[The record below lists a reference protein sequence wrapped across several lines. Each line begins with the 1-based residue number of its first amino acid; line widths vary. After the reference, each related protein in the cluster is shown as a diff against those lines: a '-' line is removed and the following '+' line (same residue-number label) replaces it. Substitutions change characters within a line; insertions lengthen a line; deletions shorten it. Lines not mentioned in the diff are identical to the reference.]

1 MGAGWQIPLLMSQK
15 LMEPGMFGIF
25 RPVLIWP
32 ERLSARLDDEHIEA
46 ILAHELRH
54 AQRRD
59 NLTAVLH
66 MVVEAAFWFH
76 PLVWW
81 MERRMVEERERAC
94 DEAVVEMGSRP
105 GIYAES
111 LLKACRFCVESPLVC
126 VSGIT
131 GADLSKRVLSIM
143 TLRLERMSM
152 GKKVT
157 LALFGLIVIATPIL
171 FGQSEAAQKVM
182 AVAMQSAPAP
192 VRAAVHAMIAEEQ
205 TTSTALIAELQPTT
219 EIQSDAK
226 PFAFDVVSI
235 RPVDPDP
242 NLRKRR
248 SGFQF
253 TDDGFVSTNQS
264 LLMTL
269 LRQYR
274 TELQLGPN
282 GIVGGPDW
290 VRTIQWDIRAKVA
303 DSDISEWSKLSNDS
317 SAAAK
322 ERRNAT
328 LQAMLADRFKLKT
341 HLETREG
348 TIYAL
353 VVAKGGPKLKPSTPG
368 GSTGFEMGQG
378 HMNFK
383 HATIGGVVALFA
395 QELGNPVVDKSGLT
409 GDYDFTLDW
418 ASDQKA
424 ATPGG
429 QASATSEPS
438 GPSIFTAVQ
447 EQLGLKLEAQKGPIE
462 TLVIDHAEKPSVD
475 GAEVEA
481 PSLMP
486 VAQVQGAVTL
496 VVRVSNATR
505 PYGTANPTFTSTITG
520 ALNGDT
526 FTINYSTPATITSP
540 VGTYA
545 INTTVT
551 GTNIR
556 NYNVT
561 VIPGTLTITHATTAS
576 VAQGTGNTEQGTANG
591 AAQGKPLKI
600 DVVLIQSS
608 RGCGHFGVI
617 PGPEGVSVMCQSVKQ
632 MMEFAYGLSANTS
645 DRLVSGGPGWADSA
659 NFDIQS
665 KLDEESAVAFRK
677 LPEEQQKVQREFML
691 RTILADHFQLKVH
704 RETRDTPVYALVVAK
719 SGFKLKEADPNQPD
733 THGMMNNG
741 APALPG
747 SSSITVGWFGGHAV
761 PISSL
766 VNSLNLTGYSE
777 LDRIVVDRTGLTN
790 KYDIKLT
797 WAWTPRKAG
806 DVAAI
811 PGPLIFATVDEQL
824 GLELDART
832 EPVETI
838 IIDSIEQPSEN

>member
-1 MGAGWQIPLLMSQK
+1 
-15 LMEPGMFGIF
+15 
-25 RPVLIWP
+25 
-32 ERLSARLDDEHIEA
+32 
-46 ILAHELRH
+46 
-54 AQRRD
+54 
-59 NLTAVLH
+59 
-66 MVVEAAFWFH
+66 
-76 PLVWW
+76 
-81 MERRMVEERERAC
+81 
-94 DEAVVEMGSRP
+94 
-105 GIYAES
+105 
-111 LLKACRFCVESPLVC
+111 
-126 VSGIT
+126 
-131 GADLSKRVLSIM
+131 
-143 TLRLERMSM
+143 
-152 GKKVT
+152 
-157 LALFGLIVIATPIL
+157 
-171 FGQSEAAQKVM
+171 
-182 AVAMQSAPAP
+182 
-192 VRAAVHAMIAEEQ
+192 
-205 TTSTALIAELQPTT
+205 
-219 EIQSDAK
+219 
-226 PFAFDVVSI
+226 
-235 RPVDPDP
+235 
-242 NLRKRR
+242 
-248 SGFQF
+248 
-253 TDDGFVSTNQS
+253 
-264 LLMTL
+264 
-269 LRQYR
+269 
-274 TELQLGPN
+274 
-282 GIVGGPDW
+282 
-290 VRTIQWDIRAKVA
+290 
-303 DSDISEWSKLSNDS
+303 
-317 SAAAK
+317 
-322 ERRNAT
+322 
-328 LQAMLADRFKLKT
+328 
-341 HLETREG
+341 
-348 TIYAL
+348 
-353 VVAKGGPKLKPSTPG
+353 
-368 GSTGFEMGQG
+368 
-378 HMNFK
+378 
-383 HATIGGVVALFA
+383 
-395 QELGNPVVDKSGLT
+395 
-409 GDYDFTLDW
+409 
-418 ASDQKA
+418 
-424 ATPGG
+424 
-429 QASATSEPS
+429 
-438 GPSIFTAVQ
+438 
-447 EQLGLKLEAQKGPIE
+447 
-462 TLVIDHAEKPSVD
+462 
-475 GAEVEA
+475 
-481 PSLMP
+481 MP

-824 GLELDART
+824 GLKLDART